1 MHFDFNDSIC
11 RGWMISFFPIVVWVL
26 TLVFCWTL
34 LGFLPHFNI
43 SIYPVSPFQFLKK
56 LFYTSVSLQF
66 STFFFVRLAINLY
79 NFWFLGNEMGN
90 FGARLLAKAL
100 QVNLSLRTLVVD
112 RNQVTGDGYA
122 DIAHAMTL

>member
-1 MHFDFNDSIC
+1 M
-11 RGWMISFFPIVVWVL
+11 
-26 TLVFCWTL
+26 
-34 LGFLPHFNI
+34 
-43 SIYPVSPFQFLKK
+43 
-56 LFYTSVSLQF
+56 
-66 STFFFVRLAINLY
+66 RLAINLY